1 MLFEPAVQEII
12 AHCGGQERLSKIGAR
27 DFVLNHTHVSFK
39 LIHPNPK
46 GVRSV
51 TISAQ
56 PDGNFEMDCFGPIP
70 VGSLNPQRIAR
81 ATGIIPENLA
91 TVLGQLTGIET
102 LHHRHF

>member
-1 MLFEPAVQEII
+1 MPLEPTVQEII
-12 AHCGGQERLSKIGAR
+12 THCGGNERLAAIGAR
-27 DFVLNHTHVSFK
+27 DFVFNHTHLSFK

-56 PDGNFEMDCFGPIP
+56 RGGNFEMDCFGPIP
-70 VGSLNPQRIAR
+70 IGSLNPRRVAS
-81 ATGIIPENLA
+81 ATGIVPENLA
-91 TVLGQLTGIET
+91 TVLGQLTGIES